1 MLSLS
6 SNINFVSSSCSSS
19 KSPRSSVL
27 FLLLPFQNQDT
38 LGAGR
43 HSTHAEANVLS
54 AYCSSSI

>member
-1 MLSLS
+1 TRTCMFSLS

-19 KSPRSSVL
+19 KSLRSS
-27 FLLLPFQNQDT
+27 DT

-54 AYCSSSI
+54 AYCSGSVPSVPE

>member
-1 MLSLS
+1 MFSLS

-19 KSPRSSVL
+19 VL
-27 FLLLPFQNQDT
+27 LLLLPFRNQDI

-54 AYCSSSI
+54 AYCSGSVPSIPE

>member
-1 MLSLS
+1 MFSLS

-19 KSPRSSVL
+19 KSLRSSVL
-27 FLLLPFQNQDT
+27 LLLLPFRNQDT

-54 AYCSSSI
+54 AYCSGSI